1 MHISVFKKEV
11 LEYLAPRP
19 NENFIDC
26 TLGQGGHALET
37 IDKIAPQ
44 GKVLGIDWDC
54 QMIENLKKIERLVPV
69 CGNFANL
76 KDIVSQYRFRANGI
90 LADLGFSSWQIEK
103 SRRGFS
109 FRCDEELD
117 MRYSLKETEL
127 TAKKIINEFS
137 QEEIEKILKEYGQ
150 ERFAKRIVKEMVT
163 QRKKK
168 EIKTTLELVEII
180 KEATPGWYHHK
191 KIHFATRTF
200 QALRMAVN
208 RELENLEKL
217 LNQAPQ
223 VLEPGGRIVVIS
235 FHSLEDRI
243 IKKVFN
249 NQAKEGLFKIL
260 TKKPITPTKEEVE
273 ANPRCRSAKLRA
285 AKKIK

>member
-217 LNQAPQ
+217 LNQVPQ

-235 FHSLEDRI
+235 FHSLEDKI
-243 IKKVFN
+243 VKKVFN